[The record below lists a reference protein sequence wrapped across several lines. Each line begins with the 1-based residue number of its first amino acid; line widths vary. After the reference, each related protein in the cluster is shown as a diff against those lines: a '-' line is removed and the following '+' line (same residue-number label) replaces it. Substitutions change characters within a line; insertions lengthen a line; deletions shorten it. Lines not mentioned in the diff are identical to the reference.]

1 MKRVVEFC
9 LVLFILVGLVCSA
22 GAFTGSLSSPAG
34 SGITGTGAGWWPVTF
49 SWIVTQNPDG
59 SWNYNYTFTSTTK
72 SISHLIIEVSPEF
85 TLADIIEGSF
95 QVHQGSVGKKD
106 GQIIVGEYAPGGGDN
121 PGMPD
126 PIYGI
131 KFDGTSGLTLQL
143 SFDTYKAPVWG
154 DFYAKDGKT
163 DGEMNTAYNVGFTSP
178 DTDPIDPPSDGSV
191 GFHILRPDTHNYVP
205 EPSSLAALGAA
216 LPFLGLIRRGR
227 K

>member
-1 MKRVVEFC
+1 MSRIC
-9 LVLFILVGLVCSA
+9 LSVAIIFALAVCTA

-72 SISHLIIEVSPEF
+72 SVSHMIIEVSPEF

-95 QVHQGSVGKKD
+95 QVHQGSVETVSVD
-106 GQIIVGEYAPGGGDN
+106 EYLPGGGDN

-126 PIYGI
+126 PVYGI
-131 KFDGTSGLTLQL
+131 KFDATSGLTLQL
-143 SFDTYKAPVWG
+143 SFDSYRAPVWG

-163 DGEMNTAYNVGFTSP
+163 GSEMNTAYNVGFTSP
-178 DTDPIDPPSDGSV
+178 DTDPLDPPSDGSV
-191 GFHILRPDTHNYVP
+191 GFHILRPDTIIP

-216 LPFLGLIRRGR
+216 LPFIGLLRRLR